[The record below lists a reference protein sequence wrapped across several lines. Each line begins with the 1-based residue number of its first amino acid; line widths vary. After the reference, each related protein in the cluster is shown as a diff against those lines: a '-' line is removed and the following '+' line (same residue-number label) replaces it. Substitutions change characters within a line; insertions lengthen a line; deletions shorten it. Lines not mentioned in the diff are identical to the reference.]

1 MTRSAMT
8 LQGTRNRPLSV
19 LILHR
24 RSWCR
29 ACVGSGSTV
38 GQTQHAS
45 PNHAHPRARISESC
59 APPPNHA
66 HLRIRIPASYASPH
80 THPRTRIP
88 AYASPQTKYAYAHPH
103 SKPKSSRLRAHVEVA
118 LRRDFIHAQ
127 GFHVPRRVQHFRG
140 ARALV
145 QGNNLGFVPHPV
157 VGPVELGFFNWSCE
171 GDNGVNGGVKVGKVS
186 WGRSAGDEK
195 AIVFGKTK
203 LPKNCQN
210 LGW

>member
-1 MTRSAMT
+1 
-8 LQGTRNRPLSV
+8 

-45 PNHAHPRARISESC
+45 PNHAHPRARISESR

-118 LRRDFIHAQ
+118 LRRDFIRS
-127 GFHVPRRVQHFRG
+127 GFPRPPSRTALSRCARVGSGKQPRLCTTSRRR
-140 ARALV
+140 ASRALSV
-145 QGNNLGFVPHPV
+145 RCSGAPETRPL
-157 VGPVELGFFNWSCE
+157 S
-171 GDNGVNGGVKVGKVS
+171 
-186 WGRSAGDEK
+186 R
-195 AIVFGKTK
+195 
-203 LPKNCQN
+203 
-210 LGW
+210 